1 MHCLLLNYH
10 GLPWCVTITF
20 SGWILQ
26 SIWHLNLVPRVY
38 KIGMVF
44 PWASVW
50 SSNYIW
56 SPKDVVECYVKRD
69 QRIVR
74 FLNVRSGSSAN
85 GWIKYLLFPESK
97 SLLSG
102 SVTLSFPFLVL
113 PYSGLFHSWLALDI
127 KSISKLTLNFA
138 L

>member
-56 SPKDVVECYVKRD
+56 SPKDVVESCVKRGY
-69 QRIVR
+69 RIV
-74 FLNVRSGSSAN
+74 LKVISASSAN
-85 GWIKYLLFPESK
+85 EWIKYLLFPESK

-102 SVTLSFPFLVL
+102 SVTLSFPFLVF
-113 PYSGLFHSWLALDI
+113 PYSGLFHSWLALDM
-127 KSISKLTLNFA
+127 KSISKFTLN
-138 L
+138 LGL